1 MRVVSNLI
9 GVRRE
14 RPVAVELKV
23 GRDRLTDDQEKFL
36 RRWYEAGGIGIEARD
51 VKAVAEVL

>member
-14 RPVAVELKV
+14 RHVAVELKV
-23 GRDRLTDDQEKFL
+23 GRDRLTDDQERFSGGGVRPMVSGL
-36 RRWYEAGGIGIEARD
+36 RRAT
-51 VKAVAEVL
+51 